1 MGATGL
7 VGIPATSDRKEAAR
21 ELVPSDYRLIDGI
34 DPGNLKKGR
43 IRVIARGDRHQKHT
57 PALGAAGEQENWGP
71 PPWCK
76 PRNEGLV
83 IRFPKRQPRALPA
96 SKRPPEPL
104 PERKMQALCL

>member
-7 VGIPATSDRKEAAR
+7 AGIPATSDRKKAAR

-34 DPGNLKKGR
+34 DPGKLKKGR
-43 IRVIARGDRHQKHT
+43 IRVTARGDRHQKRT
-57 PALGAAGEQENWGP
+57 PALGAAGEQNWGS

-83 IRFPKRQPRALPA
+83 IRFPKTP
-96 SKRPPEPL
+96 
-104 PERKMQALCL
+104 ALCPACQ